1 MLCIEKTDEKKQLKL
16 ENILIVEVLP
26 WSQID
31 ASYLFAIEKLIVVFV
46 GNQKRPLLNEIN
58 VKIVTHKSGNRGGL
72 NLTKLI

>member
-31 ASYLFAIEKLIVVFV
+31 ASYLFTIEKLIVVFV
-46 GNQKRPLLNEIN
+46 GNQ
-58 VKIVTHKSGNRGGL
+58 
-72 NLTKLI
+72 